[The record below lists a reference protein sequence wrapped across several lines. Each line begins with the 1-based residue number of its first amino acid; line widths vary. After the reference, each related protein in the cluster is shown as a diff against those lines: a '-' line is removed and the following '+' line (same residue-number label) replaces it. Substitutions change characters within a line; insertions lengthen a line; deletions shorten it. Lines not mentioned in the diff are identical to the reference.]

1 MLGDDREFTAGLV
14 AGHSNSGCPYSD
26 DGRLRFGHDALGGS
40 FTCIDTES
48 GLVLARVTSNVIAPG
63 PFSSDG
69 SCSSGYSH
77 GWTSVD
83 MVITNNTPFTLNFE
97 GDLSGPSAGH
107 WHQRPAQ
114 VLEPGQ
120 CEVVNA
126 YASTDVDIFNLNVVY
141 STTWGDYV
149 PFSGTANG
157 TAPTFNPNVFDGV
170 PQYHASGQYWSGS
183 IDSRYTITS
192 SGQVGQFHTHFN
204 LILS

>member
-1 MLGDDREFTAGLV
+1 MTITNARFACCLAGLAAVV
-14 AGHSNSGCPYSD
+14 AVLSGCSATSAPEE
-26 DGRLRFGHDALGGS
+26 LGAS
-40 FTCIDTES
+40 TVAHEATVAASPAAHEES
-48 GLVLARVTSNVIAPG
+48 QVATAT
-63 PFSSDG
+63 DG

-83 MVITNNTPFTLNFE
+83 MVITNNTPFTLTFE

-107 WHQRPAQ
+107 WHQRPSQ

-126 YASTDVDIFNLNVVY
+126 YASTDIDIFNLNVVY

-157 TAPTFNPNVFDGV
+157 TAPTFNPNVFVGV
-170 PQYHASGQYWSGS
+170 PQYHESGQYWSGS

-192 SGQVGQFHTHFN
+192 SGEDGLLHTHFD
-204 LILS
+204 LTLS